1 MHKLKTVFGHKIIP
15 FILIAVVVIALMF
28 VMRLFREE
36 PKTQPRQ
43 ETGFLVETTQ
53 LHPQSLTI
61 KVDSQ
66 GLLVP
71 KHNISLVAE
80 VSGLVT
86 AVSDNFVVGGQFK
99 QGDVLLQIE
108 PNDYQVAVARSEA
121 NLASARANL
130 DLEQARA
137 EQAKKDWQ
145 SFGKKTKPS
154 DLLLNIP
161 QLKGA
166 QAAVDAAKADL
177 QKAQRDLMKTTIKA
191 PFDGTVLAKL
201 VDVGQYVNVSGQ
213 LGRLAGTDKA
223 EIRLPLTE
231 RHLAQLKLTQGN
243 PLPLPVTLHQ
253 MNGNE
258 IGAAQLVRLEPEKDA
273 QTLVTY
279 GVVEVNKP
287 FDLGL
292 RFNTFVNARILGPD
306 YNQVYA
312 IPSHWL
318 LPQQRLPLYRNDRL
332 HIQPVTV
339 IYQTDQT
346 DYISQGLSQEDHIIT
361 TPIQFPEQGMPLRR
375 QSNQD
380 NSQSD
385 RDPDAADDN
394 DTPS

>member
-1 MHKLKTVFGHKIIP
+1 MQNNKSSIGRKITP
-15 FILIAVVVIALMF
+15 FIIIVLVVIGLLF

-36 PKTQPRQ
+36 PKSQPRE
-43 ETGFLVETTQ
+43 ETGFLVETAQ
-53 LHPQSLTI
+53 IKPESLTI
-61 KVDSQ
+61 RVNSQ
-66 GLLVP
+66 GLLIP
-71 KHNISLVAE
+71 KRSISLVAE
-80 VSGLVT
+80 VSGRVVS
-86 AVSDNFVVGGQFK
+86 VSDSFVVGGQFK

-108 PNDYQVAVARSEA
+108 PDDYEVAVARAEA
-121 NLASARANL
+121 NLASARASL
-130 DLEQARA
+130 DLEQAKA
-137 EQAKKDWQ
+137 EQAEKDWQ
-145 SFGKKTKPS
+145 SFGKKSKPS

-177 QKAQRDLMKTTIKA
+177 KKAQRDLSKTTIKA
-191 PFDGTVLAKL
+191 PFIGTVLAKQ
-201 VDVGQYVNVSGQ
+201 VDIGQFINMSGQ
-213 LGRLAGTDKA
+213 LGRLAGTHTV
-223 EIRLPLTE
+223 EIRLPLTAYN
-231 RHLAQLKLTQGN
+231 LDQLQLDN
-243 PLPLPVTLHQ
+243 ESRLPLPVTLSLID
-253 MNGNE
+253 GPDVGSAE
-258 IGAAQLVRLEPEKDA
+258 LVRLEPEKDA

-292 RFNTFVNARILGPD
+292 RFDTFVNARILGPD

-385 RDPDAADDN
+385 RNPDAADDN